1 MTARACAVKVLHAAE
16 REDSSSTGGGD
27 GPHVGR
33 WSSRESKEGSSLP
46 REQAAFIET
55 HFLTPAGRDR
65 RRLVG
70 LVLYAAA

>member
-1 MTARACAVKVLHAAE
+1 MDPTLADGARAKVKRV
-16 REDSSSTGGGD
+16 RPS
-27 GPHVGR
+27 
-33 WSSRESKEGSSLP
+33 P

-55 HFLTPAGRDR
+55 HFLTPADRDR